1 MKLYKVYLPSSMQVC
16 AWCSWRPSSFT
27 TGPWMLFFSH
37 LLIIIG
43 TFCRRWQCHRESSV
57 LLERD
62 CTFVRRI
69 FGSICLC
76 HVAFS
81 VARSPR
87 FPHFYL
93 AVSPRRRPSGIV
105 RQPIEVIWT
114 SLLVSTFSQTQGDSV
129 YCLFSWGRGCFRVS
143 TLQLY
148 SLRHSSI

>member
-1 MKLYKVYLPSSMQVC
+1 MIYFKFSITYFQLVLQSVKLYKVYLPSSMQVC

-37 LLIIIG
+37 LLIIIV

-87 FPHFYL
+87 FPHFYF
-93 AVSPRRRPSGIV
+93 AVSPRCTTTDRSDLNISARIYFQSDARWFSV
-105 RQPIEVIWT
+105 LPI
-114 SLLVSTFSQTQGDSV
+114 LMR
-129 YCLFSWGRGCFRVS
+129 SWRF
-143 TLQLY
+143 
-148 SLRHSSI
+148 